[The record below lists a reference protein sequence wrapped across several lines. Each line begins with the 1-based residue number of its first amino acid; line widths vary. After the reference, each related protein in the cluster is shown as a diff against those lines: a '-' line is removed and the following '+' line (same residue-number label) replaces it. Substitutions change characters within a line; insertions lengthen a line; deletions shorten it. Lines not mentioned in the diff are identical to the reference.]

1 MMIITLILLILYPS
15 FSFSEEAIPLL
26 PERTFDRLIIYETL
40 FVIWV
45 FIGALCVVLYMKLKE
60 AKRVEDLKLDKEEEN
75 VPFLE

>member
-1 MMIITLILLILYPS
+1 MIMLFLLLLIIHPS
-15 FSFSEEAIPLL
+15 FSFSQEAIPLL

-45 FIGALCVVLYMKLKE
+45 FIGALCVILYMKLKE
-60 AKRVEDLKLDKEEEN
+60 AKRVEDLKLHKEEEN